1 MLLGMISMK
10 PSWPHS
16 MRKSR
21 QSSFGTMNQANYCSD
36 RERAADEKQV
46 EKLFKDITTGMLR
59 RKRGADYDLSDSDDG
74 GEARRRMKRR
84 QFAKMQKALFADERV
99 KKIAENPGNQAFL
112 KTIEDRGSD
121 DEMDFLDPAEEQKE
135 SQESQSQEE
144 EENTQQQTVPDSQTR
159 VPLTSAAENRPPAHM
174 RRTKDGKKPSNIGE
188 IRETLSNLLEEP
200 QGSIIPA
207 TEVGSDSED
216 EHPST
221 ARSDKENQHPR
232 RTRVA
237 VVDRISLKRQS
248 SSIISTTSSTRLA
261 FTTTTA
267 SSTFKV
273 PALLRRAT
281 TNSFAAGST
290 TSSGSSTPT
299 TGFGE
304 EAKIKKTASKKS
316 GINAF
321 ARDSE
326 RRAKLQQSEKRR
338 EERKVRGAERRMG
351 VVGGLLGRGS
361 FE

>member
-1 MLLGMISMK
+1 
-10 PSWPHS
+10 
-16 MRKSR
+16 
-21 QSSFGTMNQANYCSD
+21 
-36 RERAADEKQV
+36 
-46 EKLFKDITTGMLR
+46 MLR

-84 QFAKMQKALFADERV
+84 QFQKMQKALFADERV

-112 KTIEDRGSD
+112 RTIEDRGSD
-121 DEMDFLDPAEEQKE
+121 DEMDFLDATEEQKE
-135 SQESQSQEE
+135 SQGSQSQEE
-144 EENTQQQTVPDSQTR
+144 EESTQPQQQQTVPDSQTR
-159 VPLTSAAENRPPAHM
+159 APLVSAGENRPAANM

-188 IRETLSNLLEEP
+188 IRETLSNLLEETH
-200 QGSIIPA
+200 GSIIPA

-216 EHPST
+216 EAPST
-221 ARSDKENQHPR
+221 ARSDKENRHPR
-232 RTRVA
+232 RNRVA
-237 VVDRISLKRQS
+237 VVDRISLKRNS
-248 SSIISTTSSTRLA
+248 STMSSTTSTTRLA
-261 FTTTTA
+261 FATTSA
-267 SSTFKV
+267 SATFKV

-299 TGFGE
+299 TGFGDE
-304 EAKIKKTASKKS
+304 GKIKKTASKKS

-338 EERKVRGAERRMG
+338 EERKVRGAEKRMG
-351 VVGGLLGRGS
+351 VVGGLLGRGT